1 MYGAD
6 DVQPRPSQANDE
18 LAHLSTTWR
27 ARAAE
32 LEPYAPA
39 AATAFETAARELATA
54 INAYE
59 NEPLSLDEAARWSGY
74 STSQIRRL
82 FPGQQTIP
90 RGWLP
95 RKPRRVAPP
104 NPTPVS
110 SRTQAVRDLL
120 RSIS

>member
-1 MYGAD
+1 
-6 DVQPRPSQANDE
+6 VQRQSLSPSDE
-18 LAHLSTTWR
+18 LSHLSTTWH

-32 LEPYAPA
+32 LAPYAPSA
-39 AATAFETAARELATA
+39 AAAFETAARELATA
-54 INAYE
+54 IDAYE
-59 NEPLSLDEAARWSGY
+59 NEPLTLDEAAGWSGY

-82 FPGQQTIP
+82 FPGQQTVP

-104 NPTPVS
+104 DPRPVS

-120 RSIS
+120 RSLS

>member
-6 DVQPRPSQANDE
+6 DVQRQPSHPNGE

-54 INAYE
+54 IDAHE
-59 NEPLSLDEAARWSGY
+59 NEPLTLEEAARWSGY

-82 FPGQQTIP
+82 FPRQQTIP

-95 RKPRRVAPP
+95 RKPHRVAPP
-104 NPTPVS
+104 DPTPVS

-120 RSIS
+120 RSLS

>member
-1 MYGAD
+1 MK
-6 DVQPRPSQANDE
+6 DVQHAPSQSTGD
-18 LAHLSTTWR
+18 LSHLFITWR
-27 ARAAE
+27 ARAVDLA
-32 LEPYAPA
+32 PYAPA

-54 INAYE
+54 IDAYE
-59 NEPLSLDEAARWSGY
+59 NEPLTLDEAAAWSGY

-82 FPGQQTIP
+82 FPGQQTVP

-104 NPTPVS
+104 DPAPVS